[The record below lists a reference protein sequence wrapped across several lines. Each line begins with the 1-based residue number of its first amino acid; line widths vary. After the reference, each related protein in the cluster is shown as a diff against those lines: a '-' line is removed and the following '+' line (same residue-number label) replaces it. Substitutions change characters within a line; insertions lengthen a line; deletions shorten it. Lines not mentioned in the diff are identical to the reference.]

1 MRVPAEPAWVP
12 IVLLALAALA
22 AGCTQGTGAGEAAA
36 EEAAQAVPL
45 RAVQDE
51 ETGSISIYREGEEEP
66 IVTQNAGA
74 EHRPFLHPIVAPDGK
89 GLATQYS
96 PGHHPHQTGLYWGF
110 TRVNGEP
117 MDADTLRQWF
127 YRRDKPEEIA
137 KAVGRDYFHNPGG
150 DYWRRDSATVVTEA
164 GTEVQWQT
172 VYGMLDAE
180 GKAFMTET
188 QNWSMRAEEDRFIL
202 DLEWAG
208 EAHTDVSINE
218 MSYGGMFLRMPWTRD
233 IPGEAVNAAR
243 QRNRQAEGQRAMWVD
258 VGMQVEGRDDF
269 LHVAIFDHPMNAGY
283 PQTWRVDGQLGVGP
297 TRARMGD
304 WHIPEGATEVI
315 RHRLIVYTGEL
326 NDLELTEDWEEYTGA
341 AEGSYSTSSLWGI
354 AQREAKQEKFLTPE
368 EAVDAMTVRDGFKV
382 NAWAS
387 EPMIT
392 QPMAFA
398 WDDRGRMWVA
408 ENRDYETRG
417 RGFSG
422 SGDSRI
428 LILEDTDRDGAA
440 DSKKVFAE
448 GIPFPAALAVGFD
461 GVFVG
466 APPHLLFLPDRDGD
480 DVADM
485 DDAEILLT
493 GWGIRDRHETINSFH
508 WGPDGWLYGLEGF
521 ATPSRIRKPGPDETI
536 YGHNDPFPDDLF
548 EYDGVDINGGVW
560 RYHPTKDRFEVV
572 AHGFSNPWGID
583 YDAKGQ
589 IFITACVIPHLFHVV
604 PGGIYHRQGGSH
616 FNPYVYGDIRT
627 IVNHRHRSAHGG
639 ARVYLSDAFPEEHHG
654 RLFMANIHEHAVL
667 SDELE
672 PKGSGFV
679 AHHGEDFLLA
689 NNKQWVGF
697 SMEIGPGGDVYVLD
711 WHDADICGN
720 DVQHKETGRIF
731 RITPEQSLAEDWE
744 GRYDDVKT
752 MSNEQ
757 LVALQL
763 SKSSWHARRARVVLQ
778 GRAARGEVDAP
789 VHDALREMFA
799 SNPDG
804 DLRLRAMWALHVTGG
819 FTPDELMT
827 ALDDEDQHVRAW
839 AIQLLTED
847 HDAPAA
853 ATEKFVELAD
863 RDASPI
869 VRLYL
874 AAALQRVEHDVRWS
888 IAEHL
893 VMKGDDADDHN
904 IPKMIWFG
912 IEPLVPEDPMR
923 ALRLAR
929 TSQIP
934 MLTENIARRAV
945 DADELGF
952 LVTSLDD
959 RSDARPA
966 LLRGMLAGL
975 EGHVFA
981 EPPDNWERVYGR
993 LKRDRN
999 VADLALEVEQQFG
1012 GVEVA
1017 RQFLATLDDEGAP
1030 PEDRRRAIQGLADQ
1044 QHQALFE
1051 RLPALLDEPEVR
1063 IAALRAYAAFD
1074 GRWETGF
1081 LLLGRYDSFNADEKL
1096 AAVQTL
1102 ASRPIYGRVLMGAIK
1117 EGSVPRRDVPA
1128 YVARQLHRVVGSG
1141 FLEVWGPITRVSS
1154 EKAAAIA
1161 KYTTILSDDAIATAD
1176 TAHGEQMFTELCAV
1190 CHQMF
1195 GEGGLIGPDLTGSNR
1210 TELDY
1215 LLTNI
1220 LDPSGDIQDVYQTL
1234 MVTTRDGRTYSGTVA
1249 TKSPRSM
1256 TLRVVGQDEVV
1267 IAQSDIQS
1275 FDYFPLSMMPEGL
1288 LDPYTD
1294 DEVTNLVAYLM
1305 TAQEETSPQGP

>member
-1 MRVPAEPAWVP
+1 MRVPAAPAWVP
-12 IVLLALAALA
+12 IVLLVVAALG
-22 AGCTQGTGAGEAAA
+22 AGCTRGTGAEGAEAQETAS
-36 EEAAQAVPL
+36 AVPL

-117 MDADTLRQWF
+117 MDEDTLRQWF

-137 KAVGRDYFHNPGG
+137 KAIGRDYFHNPGG
-150 DYWRRDSATVVTEA
+150 DYWRRESASVVTQA

-180 GKAFMTET
+180 GNAFMTET

-218 MSYGGMFLRMPWTRD
+218 MSYGGMFLRMPWKQG

-269 LHVAIFDHPMNAGY
+269 VHVAIFDHPMNAGY

-398 WDDRGRMWVA
+398 WDDRGRMWIA

-639 ARVYLSDAFPEEHHG
+639 ARVYLSDAFPDEHYG

-731 RITPEQSLAEDWE
+731 RITPEQSLADDWE

-757 LVALQL
+757 LVELQL
-763 SKSSWHARRARVVLQ
+763 SKSAWHARRARVVLQ
-778 GRAARGEVDAP
+778 GRAARGEVDAA
-789 VHDALREMFA
+789 VHDALREVFT

-804 DLRLRAMWALHVTGG
+804 DLRLRAMWALHVTDG
-819 FTPDELMT
+819 FTPDKLMT

-874 AAALQRVEHDVRWS
+874 AAALQRVDHDVRWS

-912 IEPLVPEDPMR
+912 IEPLVPEDPKR

-975 EGHVFA
+975 EGQVYA
-981 EPPDNWERVYGR
+981 EPPDNWERVYAR

-1017 RQFLATLDDEGAP
+1017 RQFLATLDDESAP
-1030 PEDRRRAIQGLADQ
+1030 PEERRRAIQGLADQ

-1074 GRWETGF
+1074 GRWASGF

-1161 KYTTILSDDAIATAD
+1161 KYTTILSDEAVAAAD
-1176 TAHGEQMFTELCAV
+1176 TALGEQMFTELCAV

-1249 TKSPRSM
+1249 TKSPRSL

-1305 TAQEETSPQGP
+1305 TAQEEASPQGP

>member
-1 MRVPAEPAWVP
+1 MRVPAAPAWVP
-12 IVLLALAALA
+12 IVLLTLAALV
-22 AGCTQGTGAGEAAA
+22 AGCTQGTGAEGAEAQ
-36 EEAAQAVPL
+36 ETPSAVPL
-45 RAVQDE
+45 RAVLDE
-51 ETGSISIYREGEEEP
+51 ETGSISIFREGEDEP
-66 IVTQNAGA
+66 IVTQNAAA

-368 EAVDAMTVRDGFKV
+368 EAVDAMTVREGFKV

-398 WDDRGRMWVA
+398 WDDRGRMWIA

-422 SGDSRI
+422 SGDSKI
-428 LILEDTDRDGAA
+428 LILEDTDRDGTA
-440 DSKKVFAE
+440 DSRKVFAE

-466 APPHLLFLPDRDGD
+466 APPHLLYLPDRDGD

-521 ATPSRIRKPGPDETI
+521 ATPSVIRKPGPEETI
-536 YGHNDPFPDDLF
+536 YGHNDPFPADLL
-548 EYDGVDINGGVW
+548 EADGVDINGGVW

-639 ARVYLSDAFPEEHHG
+639 ARVYLSDAFPEEQHG

-667 SDELE
+667 TDELE
-672 PKGSGFV
+672 PKGSSFV

-731 RITPEQSLAEDWE
+731 RITPEQSLADDWE
-744 GRYDDVKT
+744 GRYDDVKS
-752 MSNEQ
+752 MSNEK
-757 LVALQL
+757 LVELQL
-763 SKSSWHARRARVVLQ
+763 SKSAWHARRARVVLQ
-778 GRAARGEVDAP
+778 GRAAKGEVDAA
-789 VHDALREMFA
+789 VHEALREVFT

-819 FTPDELMT
+819 FTPGELMT

-853 ATEKFVELAD
+853 ATEKFITLAD
-863 RDASPI
+863 RDTSPV

-912 IEPLVPEDPMR
+912 IEPLVPEDPKR

-959 RSDARPA
+959 RSEARPA

-975 EGHVFA
+975 EGQVYA
-981 EPPDNWERVYGR
+981 EPPDNWERVYAR

-1017 RQFLATLDDEGAP
+1017 RQFLATLDDESAP

-1161 KYTTILSDDAIATAD
+1161 KYTTILSDDAIAAAD

>member
-1 MRVPAEPAWVP
+1 MRVPAAPALVP
-12 IVLLALAALA
+12 MVLLALATLV
-22 AGCTQGTGAGEAAA
+22 AGCTRGTGAEGAEAQETAG
-36 EEAAQAVPL
+36 AVPL

-89 GLATQYS
+89 GLATEYS

-117 MDADTLRQWF
+117 MDEDALRQWF

-137 KAVGRDYFHNPGG
+137 RAVGRDYFHNPGG
-150 DYWRRDSATVVTEA
+150 DYWRRDSAKVVTEA

-188 QNWSMRAEEDRFIL
+188 QNWSMRAEENRFIL

-218 MSYGGMFLRMPWTRD
+218 MDYGGMFLRMPWKQG

-243 QRNRQAEGQRAMWVD
+243 QRNRQAEGRRAMWVD
-258 VGMQVEGRDDF
+258 VGMQVEGRDDL
-269 LHVAIFDHPMNAGY
+269 LHVAIFDHPMNAGF

-297 TRARMGD
+297 ARSRMGD

-341 AEGSYSTSSLWGI
+341 AEGSYSTASLWGI
-354 AQREAKQEKFLTPE
+354 AQQEAKQEKFLTPE
-368 EAVDAMTVRDGFKV
+368 EAVEAMTVRDGFKV

-398 WDDRGRMWVA
+398 WDDRGRMWIA

-548 EYDGVDINGGVW
+548 EYEGVDINGGVW

-639 ARVYLSDAFPEEHHG
+639 ARVYLSDAFPEEHYG

-744 GRYDDVKT
+744 GRYDDVKS

-757 LVALQL
+757 LVELQL
-763 SKSSWHARRARVVLQ
+763 SKSAWHARRARVVLQ

-789 VHDALREMFA
+789 VHDALRAMFA
-799 SNPDG
+799 SQPDG

-819 FTPDELMT
+819 HTSDELLT

-853 ATEKFVELAD
+853 ATEKFIELAD
-863 RDASPI
+863 RDTSPI

-874 AAALQRVEHDVRWS
+874 AAALQRVGHDVRWP

-912 IEPLVPEDPMR
+912 IEPLVPEDPKR
-923 ALRLAR
+923 ALLLAR
-929 TSQIP
+929 TSRIP

-945 DADELGF
+945 DADELAF

-975 EGHVFA
+975 EGQVYA
-981 EPPDNWERVYGR
+981 EPPDNWERVYAR

-1017 RQFLATLDDEGAP
+1017 RQFIATLDDESAP
-1030 PEDRRRAIQGLADQ
+1030 PDDRRRAIQGLADQ

-1051 RLPALLDEPEVR
+1051 RLPALLDEPELR

-1074 GRWETGF
+1074 GRWESGF

-1161 KYTTILSDDAIATAD
+1161 KYTTILSDEAIATAD
-1176 TAHGEQMFTELCAV
+1176 TNRGERMFTELCAV

-1249 TKSPRSM
+1249 TKSPRSL

-1288 LDPYTD
+1288 LDPYDD

-1305 TAQEETSPQGP
+1305 TAQEATSPQGP

>member
-1 MRVPAEPAWVP
+1 MRVPAAPALIP
-12 IVLLALAALA
+12 IVLLVLTAFV

-36 EEAAQAVPL
+36 EETASAVPL

-89 GLATQYS
+89 GLATEYS

-127 YRRDKPEEIA
+127 YRRDKPEDIA
-137 KAVGRDYFHNPGG
+137 RAVGRDYFHNPGG
-150 DYWRRDSATVVTEA
+150 DYWRRDSASVVTES

-180 GKAFMTET
+180 GNAFMTET
-188 QNWSMRAEEDRFIL
+188 QNWTMRAEEDRFIL

-208 EAHTDVSINE
+208 EAHTEVSINE
-218 MSYGGMFLRMPWTRD
+218 MSYGGMFLRMPWEQG

-269 LHVAIFDHPMNAGY
+269 LHVAIFDHPMNAGF

-297 TRARMGD
+297 ARSRMGD
-304 WHIPEGATEVI
+304 WHIPEGTTEVI

-354 AQREAKQEKFLTPE
+354 AQQEAKQEKFLTPE

-398 WDDRGRMWVA
+398 WDDRGRMWIA

-521 ATPSRIRKPGPDETI
+521 ATPSRIRKPGPEETI

-731 RITPEQSLAEDWE
+731 RITPEQSRADDWE

-757 LVALQL
+757 LVELQL

-778 GRAARGEVDAP
+778 GRAAKGEVDAP
-789 VHDALREMFA
+789 VHEALREMFA

-819 FTPDELMT
+819 LTPDRLTE
-827 ALDDEDQHVRAW
+827 ALDDQDQHVRAW

-853 ATEKFVELAD
+853 ATEKFIELAD
-863 RDASPI
+863 RDTSPI

-945 DADELGF
+945 DADELEF

-959 RSDARPA
+959 RSEARPA

-975 EGHVFA
+975 EGQVYA

-1017 RQFLATLDDEGAP
+1017 RQFLATLDDQSAP

-1051 RLPALLDEPEVR
+1051 RLPALLDEPELR

-1074 GRWETGF
+1074 GRWASGF

-1161 KYTTILSDDAIATAD
+1161 KYTTILSDEAIAAAD

-1288 LDPYTD
+1288 LDPYSD

-1305 TAQEETSPQGP
+1305 TAQEATSPQGP

>member
-1 MRVPAEPAWVP
+1 MRAPGVPALVP
-12 IVLLALAALA
+12 IVLLVLAALV
-22 AGCTQGTGAGEAAA
+22 AGCTQGTGAEGAEAQEA
-36 EEAAQAVPL
+36 ESAVPL

-51 ETGSISIYREGEEEP
+51 ETGSIAIYREGEEEP

-89 GLATQYS
+89 GLATEYS

-127 YRRDKPEEIA
+127 YRRDKPEDIA
-137 KAVGRDYFHNPGG
+137 RAVGRDYFHNPGG
-150 DYWRRDSATVVTEA
+150 DYWRRDSATVVTES

-172 VYGMLDAE
+172 VYGMLDAD
-180 GKAFMTET
+180 GNAFMTET
-188 QNWSMRAEEDRFIL
+188 QNWTMRAEEDRFIL

-208 EAHTDVSINE
+208 EAVAGDVSINE

-233 IPGEAVNAAR
+233 TPGEAVNAAR

-297 TRARMGD
+297 ARSRMGD
-304 WHIPEGATEVI
+304 WHIPEGTTEVI

-341 AEGSYSTSSLWGI
+341 AEGSYSTASLWGI
-354 AQREAKQEKFLTPE
+354 AQQEAKQEKFLTPE
-368 EAVDAMTVRDGFKV
+368 EAVEAMTVRDGFQV

-422 SGDSRI
+422 SGDSKI
-428 LILEDTDRDGAA
+428 LILEDTDRDGTA

-466 APPHLLFLPDRDGD
+466 APPHLLYLPDRDGD

-485 DDAEILLT
+485 EDAEILLT

-521 ATPSRIRKPGPDETI
+521 ATPSVIRKPGPEETI
-536 YGHNDPFPDDLF
+536 YGHNDPFPTDLL
-548 EYDGVDINGGVW
+548 EADGVDINGGVW

-627 IVNHRHRSAHGG
+627 IVDHRHRSAHGG
-639 ARVYLSDAFPEEHHG
+639 ARVYLSDAFPEEHYG

-667 SDELE
+667 TDELI

-679 AHHGEDFLLA
+679 AEHGEDFLLA

-731 RITPEQSLAEDWE
+731 RITPEQTRADNWE

-757 LVALQL
+757 LARLQL
-763 SKSSWHARRARVVLQ
+763 SKSAWHARRARVVLQ
-778 GRAARGEVDAP
+778 GRAAKGEVDAS
-789 VHDALREMFA
+789 VHEALHETFA

-804 DLRLRAMWALHVTGG
+804 DIRLRAMWALHVVGG
-819 FTPDELMT
+819 FTAGQLTD
-827 ALDDEDQHVRAW
+827 ALDDEDEHVRAW

-853 ATEKFVELAD
+853 ATAKFVELAD
-863 RDASPI
+863 RDESPV

-874 AAALQRVEHDVRWS
+874 AAALQRVEHEVRWP

-893 VMKGDDADDHN
+893 ATKGDDADDHN

-912 IEPLVPEDPMR
+912 LEPLVPEDPER
-923 ALRLAR
+923 ALLLAR
-929 TSQIP
+929 NSEIP

-945 DADELGF
+945 AANELEF

-959 RSDARPA
+959 RSEARPA
-966 LLRGMLAGL
+966 LLRGMRAGL
-975 EGHVFA
+975 EGQF
-981 EPPDNWERVYGR
+981 EIDRPENWASVYR
-993 LKRDRN
+993 KLKRSRAL
-999 VADLALEVEQQFG
+999 ADLAEEVDQQFG
-1012 GVEVA
+1012 GVEVS
-1017 RQFLATLDDEGAP
+1017 RQFLATLDDESAP
-1030 PEDRRRAIQGLADQ
+1030 AEDRRRAIRGLADQ
-1044 QHQALFE
+1044 QHSELFE
-1051 RLPALLDEPEVR
+1051 RLPALLEAPELR
-1063 IAALRAYAAFD
+1063 LAAIRAYAAFD
-1074 GRWETGF
+1074 GRWEIGF
-1081 LLLGRYDSFNADEKL
+1081 LLLGHYASFNADEKL
-1096 AAVQTL
+1096 ATVQTL
-1102 ASRPIYGRVLMGAIK
+1102 SSRPIYGRVLMGAIK
-1117 EGSVPRRDVPA
+1117 EGSIPRRDVPA

-1154 EKAAAIA
+1154 EKTAAIA
-1161 KYTTILSDDAIATAD
+1161 KYTTILNNAAIAAAD
-1176 TAHGEQMFTELCAV
+1176 TAHGEQMFSELCGV

-1220 LDPSGDIQDVYQTL
+1220 IDPSGDIQDVYQTL

-1256 TLRVVGQDEVV
+1256 TLRVVGQDEV
-1267 IAQSDIQS
+1267 IIPQSDIQS

-1288 LDPYTD
+1288 LDGYGD
-1294 DEVTNLVAYLM
+1294 DEVADLVAYLM
-1305 TAQEETSPQGP
+1305 TAQEAGSQGP